1 MDELIKHYEEF
12 KDRKDMDKD
21 ASYEAFAGL
30 YLPVYSRIKVFS
42 ENFDFDNPK
51 LPSSGGCSRI
61 AVPAK
66 RDGPLY
72 IAFTENLKEIPV
84 KLDGDFLLSG
94 DTDFN
99 VGTEKYSLCNYSM
112 MPITGALN
120 NDKGKKGQ
128 INDNWAMF
136 VKMLPDLIKN
146 PHTHNGRYR
155 KELQPYKEKIVVAA
169 RLAYYNLFDNDIYN
183 YCRNVY
189 FFGVETEETKGII
202 KKALKSESEIEGED
216 YINLAREYWNLRAK
230 ILKENYGIDNALMPL
245 SEN

>member
-42 ENFDFDNPK
+42 ENFDFDNPD
-51 LPSSGGCSRI
+51 LLSSGGCSRI

-84 KLDGDFLLSG
+84 KLNGDFLLSG

-120 NDKGKKGQ
+120 NAKGKKGP

-136 VKMLPDLIKN
+136 VKMLPDLIKK
-146 PHTHNGRYR
+146 PQTFTGRYTEELIPYR
-155 KELQPYKEKIVVAA
+155 KEIVVAA
-169 RLAYYNLFDNDIYN
+169 RRAYYNLFDNDIYN
-183 YCRNVY
+183 YCRDVY
-189 FFGVETEETKGII
+189 FFGVESDETERII
-202 KKALKSESEIEGED
+202 KKALKSEGKIEGED
-216 YINLAREYWNLRAK
+216 YIKLAREYWNLRAK
-230 ILKENYGIDNALMPL
+230 ILKENYGINKL
-245 SEN
+245 

>member
-42 ENFDFDNPK
+42 ENFDFDNPC
-51 LPSSGGCSRI
+51 LLSSGGCSRI

-84 KLDGDFLLSG
+84 K
-94 DTDFN
+94 

-120 NDKGKKGQ
+120 NDKGKKGK

-136 VKMLPDLIKN
+136 VKSLPDLIKN

-155 KELQPYKEKIVVAA
+155 KEFQPYKVKIVVAA
-169 RLAYYNLFDNDIYN
+169 RRAYYNLFDNDIYN

-189 FFGVETEETKGII
+189 FFGVETDKTKSII
-202 KKALKSESEIEGED
+202 DYVLDRKGEIEGGEYTD
-216 YINLAREYWNLRAK
+216 LACEYWNLRAK
-230 ILKENYGIDNALMPL
+230 ILKENYGINKL
-245 SEN
+245 

>member
-1 MDELIKHYEEF
+1 MDDLI
-12 KDRKDMDKD
+12 RKYDKYKGRTDLDND

-42 ENFDFDNPK
+42 ENFDFDNPC

-72 IAFTENLKEIPV
+72 IAFTDNLKEIPV
-84 KLDGDFLLSG
+84 KLNGDFLLSG

-120 NDKGKKGQ
+120 NDKGKKGK

-136 VKMLPDLIKN
+136 VKSLPDLIKN

-155 KELQPYKEKIVVAA
+155 KEFQPYKEKIVVAA
-169 RLAYYNLFDNDIYN
+169 RRAYYNLFDNDIYN

-189 FFGVETEETKGII
+189 FFGVETDKTKSII
-202 KKALKSESEIEGED
+202 DYVLDRKGEIEGGEYTD
-216 YINLAREYWNLRAK
+216 LAREYWNLRAK
-230 ILKENYGIDNALMPL
+230 ILKENFGIDKL
-245 SEN
+245 